1 MSKSTTATHTVPEPP
16 KAIAARPRRSIAYLA
31 SSGLR
36 ASLDL
41 LGVPRIY
48 ERMVWNQVKNGPI
61 PEHIGIILDGN
72 RRWARRRG
80 LAPWRGHEEGA
91 KKVEDF
97 LDWCGEIKKIR
108 TITLYAFST
117 ENFQRSSQEVSEILR
132 LLKEY
137 LESLLRDERIRKNEI
152 RVKVLGRVQVLPEE
166 FQDLIRRVEA
176 STAHYER
183 HYFNFAVAYGGR
195 TEIVDA
201 VTSLAGDVKSGKLAL
216 DGIDERVIESYLYT
230 AHLPKCNPD
239 LIIRTSGEV
248 RLSNFMTWQ
257 GAYSELCFVDVFWPD
272 FRKLDLLRA
281 IRMYQKRQ
289 RRFGE

>member
-1 MSKSTTATHTVPEPP
+1 MKTATPKTSSPKNEPFSRT
-16 KAIAARPRRSIAYLA
+16 KRSLGFLA
-31 SSGLR
+31 SQGLR
-36 ASLDL
+36 TTLDVL
-41 LGVPRIY
+41 AVPKVY
-48 ERMVWNQVKNGPI
+48 ERMLWNQIRNGPI

-80 LAPWRGHEEGA
+80 LSPWEGHEEGA

-97 LDWCGEIKKIR
+97 LDWCGDIQKIR

-117 ENFQRSSQEVSEILR
+117 ENFKRTQKEVIEIFR
-132 LLKEY
+132 LLKQY
-137 LESLLRDERIRKNEI
+137 LNSLLKDERIRKNEI
-152 RVKVLGRVQVLPEE
+152 RIKVLGRTQVLPEE
-166 FQDLIRRVEA
+166 LQELIRRVEE

-195 TEIVDA
+195 SEIVDA
-201 VTSLAGDVKSGKLAL
+201 VTSLARAVK
-216 DGIDERVIESYLYT
+216 DEKMDLGEINEQVIERYLYT

-248 RLSNFMTWQ
+248 RLSNFLTWQ
-257 GAYSELCFVDVFWPD
+257 AAYSELCFVDVFWPD

-281 IRMYQKRQ
+281 IRMYQKRK
-289 RRFGE
+289 RRYGG

>member
-1 MSKSTTATHTVPEPP
+1 MKTATPKTSSPKNEPFSRT
-16 KAIAARPRRSIAYLA
+16 KRSLGFLA
-31 SSGLR
+31 SQGLR
-36 ASLDL
+36 TTLDVL
-41 LGVPRIY
+41 AVPKVY
-48 ERMVWNQVKNGPI
+48 ERMLWNQIRNGPI

-80 LAPWRGHEEGA
+80 LSPWEGHEEGA

-97 LDWCGEIKKIR
+97 LDWCGDIQKIR

-117 ENFQRSSQEVSEILR
+117 ENFKRTQKEVIEIFR
-132 LLKEY
+132 LLKQY
-137 LESLLRDERIRKNEI
+137 LNSLLKDERIRKNEI
-152 RVKVLGRVQVLPEE
+152 RIKVLGRTQVLPEE
-166 FQDLIRRVEA
+166 LQELIRRVEE

-195 TEIVDA
+195 SEIVDA
-201 VTSLAGDVKSGKLAL
+201 VTSLARAVKDEKMDL
-216 DGIDERVIESYLYT
+216 DEINEQVIERYLYT

-248 RLSNFMTWQ
+248 RLSNFLTWQ
-257 GAYSELCFVDVFWPD
+257 AAYSELCFVDVFWPD

-281 IRMYQKRQ
+281 IRMYQKRK
-289 RRFGE
+289 RRYGG